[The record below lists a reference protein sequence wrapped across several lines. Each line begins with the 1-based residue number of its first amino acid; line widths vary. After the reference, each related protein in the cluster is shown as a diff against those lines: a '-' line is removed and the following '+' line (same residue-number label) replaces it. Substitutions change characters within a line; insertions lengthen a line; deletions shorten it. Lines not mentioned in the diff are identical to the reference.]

1 MVRRSGVALGS
12 DLARGNDLARAE
24 RAARAL
30 NHPTA
35 TAFHGCHRFQRCGGG
50 LRANRRRA
58 DVCTKPPLEVVAP
71 VLAVDSDGS
80 ALGLCPRRRHR
91 PRPRQRPRRA
101 RSASAEPPDCD
112 SLSWVPPL
120 PAVRSRG
127 AHEQASCRC
136 VYETTTRSG
145 GTHFGCRLGW
155 FGARALPSGVA
166 LGSDN
171 ARAGLRRSAIALGV
185 ADSTNDAAK

>member
-1 MVRRSGVALGS
+1 MVRRSGFALGS
-12 DLARGNDLARAE
+12 DLARGNDLARDE
-24 RAARAL
+24 RAARAR

-35 TAFHGCHRFQRCGGG
+35 TAFHGCHRFQRCGVGV
-50 LRANRRRA
+50 RANKRRA

-80 ALGLCPRRRHR
+80 ALGLCPRQ
-91 PRPRQRPRRA
+91 RQRPRLRPRSRRA
-101 RSASAEPPDCD
+101 RSASTEPPDCD

-127 AHEQASCRC
+127 AHEQAWCRC

-155 FGARALPSGVA
+155 FGARALPSA
-166 LGSDN
+166 
-171 ARAGLRRSAIALGV
+171 ATTSATATSL
-185 ADSTNDAAK
+185 AATTSPAPSAQREH